1 MFCKVS
7 GGTPNSRRIVRVWKP
22 QLRLVTDSLYDRGET
37 PFLHRLR
44 CINTLVIGNKTSKL
58 PAMKHLL
65 PFLLL
70 LLSSATLAE
79 SGAYR
84 VEVIVFRNL
93 GELTESVGV
102 DDLRSFSQFPSL
114 EEPPQ
119 TKTLLES
126 PADASPNELPDDL
139 AAVLRYDLPDDLS
152 VVTQK
157 STQMDA
163 VWRRL
168 RSSQGYRPLLY
179 SAWEQNR
186 TDYYPPMRIHDQQII
201 DTQLRPPTHIM
212 IADLAAQDPLAA
224 YRSTFYQL
232 DGSVQ
237 LRRSRFLHLFLDL
250 EYREEKPSTPV
261 ESDFFDNTANQPGLG
276 DADTGI
282 HHGVFTLKQNRQ
294 VRTDRMQY
302 FDTPYF
308 GALVL
313 VTAIKAN

>member
-1 MFCKVS
+1 
-7 GGTPNSRRIVRVWKP
+7 
-22 QLRLVTDSLYDRGET
+22 
-37 PFLHRLR
+37 
-44 CINTLVIGNKTSKL
+44 
-58 PAMKHLL
+58 MKRLL
-65 PFLLL
+65 PFLLI

-93 GELTESVGV
+93 DALTESVKI
-102 DDLRSFSQFPSL
+102 DNLRSFSQFPGL
-114 EEPPQ
+114 EEPSQQENLFNKPVDV
-119 TKTLLES
+119 T
-126 PADASPNELPDDL
+126 PNQLPDDP
-139 AAVLRYDLPDDLS
+139 ASVLRYDLPDDLN

-157 STQMDA
+157 STRMNA

-179 SAWEQNR
+179 AAWQQNR

-212 IADLAAQDPLAA
+212 IADLAAEDPLAA
-224 YRSTFYQL
+224 YRSSFYRI

-250 EYREEKPSTPV
+250 EIREEKPEVPV
-261 ESDFFDNTANQPGLG
+261 EPDFFGSSETQTRPGSSDQDNIQR
-276 DADTGI
+276 
-282 HHGVFTLKQNRQ
+282 GVFALKQNRQ
-294 VRTDRMQY
+294 VRTNQMQY

-313 VTAIKAN
+313 VSAIKAK